1 MNALS
6 CFLCH
11 LKSTMGISGRKIILL
26 VTSFLIFFFDPGM
39 HLRRESNPR
48 ITNPPAYGASEE
60 ASQFKAAVNW
70 HMEVIKA
77 VATQL
82 QLLATTSQEEGL
94 CFWIICLL
102 LFLTVYVCVREAYSE
117 LLTVNSTFLWAPQP
131 GAQTLHTSGLLT
143 CLSALSNDPRSPW
156 SLQELI

>member
-11 LKSTMGISGRKIILL
+11 LKSTMGILGRKIILL

-60 ASQFKAAVNW
+60 ASQFKVAVN
-70 HMEVIKA
+70 
-77 VATQL
+77 
-82 QLLATTSQEEGL
+82 
-94 CFWIICLL
+94 
-102 LFLTVYVCVREAYSE
+102 
-117 LLTVNSTFLWAPQP
+117 
-131 GAQTLHTSGLLT
+131 
-143 CLSALSNDPRSPW
+143 
-156 SLQELI
+156 